1 MNIFLQ
7 LTVLELWHAWQTSTF
22 NVCIKEQRWH
32 CHLSSSIG
40 RQLLHAIHMYVL
52 TRLINVHTLQFHISS
67 TSSIEPKALLPRIV
81 FCSFSV
87 CGIYKNK
94 IFIKIMLSFDY
105 LFRYYVRAFF
115 QNHHRYWHD
124 LGHLD
129 PAKKERGRWCVLCM
143 WDVTI

>member
-1 MNIFLQ
+1 
-7 LTVLELWHAWQTSTF
+7 
-22 NVCIKEQRWH
+22 
-32 CHLSSSIG
+32 
-40 RQLLHAIHMYVL
+40 MYVL
-52 TRLINVHTLQFHISS
+52 TRFINVHSLQFHVSS
-67 TSSIEPKALLPRIV
+67 TSSIEPEALLPRID

-124 LGHLD
+124 LGHLVD